1 MRPRIGRRVGGKGGS
16 LAGARHGGG
25 GQGLLENPRG
35 GAAGHA
41 ENPRQVPKRQRPGHR
56 PFPLGGLAAS
66 AILAIVT
73 LGTSEGKGQ
82 TPPTHPPVPSPAAPT
97 PVAAGPRLP
106 LSLADAVFI
115 GLRDNR
121 AVKSAYITRVAEK
134 YDLYV
139 AKGRFYPSAVLDASV
154 EASRDAG
161 VTGTT
166 TVLTPTATW
175 LIPTGAQ
182 FQFSWSRFDFSG
194 GGVNEGTD
202 IATLSVTQPLL
213 RGAGIAVNTAPIK
226 IAQLQEKINRLSLKS
241 TVSNTVTNIIVAY
254 RGLLQAQQQLTIAEQ
269 SLERSKTQLQTNQA
283 LIDAGRMAAAELVQ
297 TQADI
302 ANQQVALLAAEQ
314 ERNSAQLALLSLLAM
329 DLHTDVMA
337 ADPLKAEHVA
347 IDLDR
352 AIAIA
357 LDNRPDYLSQRW
369 ALDQARQG
377 LIVAKNDRLW
387 TLSAVGSLQHQTERG
402 GLVAI
407 DPKTGLPVSG
417 LNGFSESVG
426 VELSVP
432 LGDRTLAQAEVQAT
446 TGVRT
451 QEVQLADLRQQI
463 EAQVRD
469 AVQGVELT
477 WRQVD
482 AARQARDL
490 ASQTLDLEHEKLR
503 AGRASNFE
511 VLSFETS
518 LRAAETQTLSAS
530 IAYLDA
536 LTLLDQQ
543 LGTTL
548 DTWKVSLN
556 D

>member
-1 MRPRIGRRVGGKGGS
+1 MATLWTS
-16 LAGARHGGG
+16 
-25 GQGLLENPRG
+25 
-35 GAAGHA
+35 
-41 ENPRQVPKRQRPGHR
+41 
-56 PFPLGGLAAS
+56 GLAAQ
-66 AILAIVT
+66 I
-73 LGTSEGKGQ
+73 
-82 TPPTHPPVPSPAAPT
+82 PPPRPPVPSPPAPRPT
-97 PVAAGPRLP
+97 AAGPRLP

-121 AVKSAYITRVAEK
+121 TVKSAYITRVAEK

-139 AKGRFYPSAVLDASV
+139 AKGRFYPSALLGASAQ
-154 EASRDAG
+154 ASRDAG
-161 VTGTT
+161 VTGVT

-182 FQFSWSRFDFSG
+182 FQFSWSRFDFRG

-202 IATLSVTQPLL
+202 IATLSITQPLL

-226 IAQLQEKINRLSLKS
+226 IAELQEKINRLTLKS
-241 TVSNTVTNIIVAY
+241 TVSNTVTSVIVAY
-254 RGLLQAQQQLTIAEQ
+254 RSLLQAQQQLTIARQ
-269 SLERSKTQLQTNQA
+269 SLDRSNAQLATNQA
-283 LIDAGRMAAAELVQ
+283 LIDAGRMAGAEIVQ
-297 TQADI
+297 TRSDI

-314 ERNSAQLALLSLLAM
+314 QRNSAQLVLLGLLAM
-329 DLHTDVMA
+329 DLHTDVTA
-337 ADPLKAEHVA
+337 ADPLEARHVS

-357 LDNRPDYLSQRW
+357 LDNRPDYLSQKW
-369 ALDQARQG
+369 ALGQARQF

-402 GLVAI
+402 GLVAV

-426 VELSVP
+426 LELEIP
-432 LGDRTLAQAEVQAT
+432 LGDRSLAQAEVQAT
-446 TGVRT
+446 TSVRT
-451 QEVQLADLRQQI
+451 QEIQLADLRAQI

-469 AVQGVELT
+469 AVQGVELS

-490 ASQTLDLEHEKLR
+490 AAQTLELEREKLK

-511 VLSFETS
+511 VLSFETG
-518 LRAAETQTLSAS
+518 LRAADTQALSAS
-530 IAYLDA
+530 ILYLDA
-536 LTLLDQQ
+536 LTTLDQQ

-548 DTWKVSLN
+548 DTWKISLN